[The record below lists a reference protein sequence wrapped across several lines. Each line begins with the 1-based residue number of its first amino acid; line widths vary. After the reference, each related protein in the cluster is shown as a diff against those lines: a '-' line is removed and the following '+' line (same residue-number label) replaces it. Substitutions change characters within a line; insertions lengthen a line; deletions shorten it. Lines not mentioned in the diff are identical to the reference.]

1 MSTTPATSEFNEE
14 RQLDV
19 SIGTLKRLKMYAY
32 KHYNQAI
39 RDGAMTV
46 AAYWDGYIRACTHVI
61 EAENE

>member
-1 MSTTPATSEFNEE
+1 MSECNED

-19 SIGTLKRLKMYAY
+19 TVAVLKRLKIYGY

-46 AAYWDGYIRACTHVI
+46 AAYWDGYIRACSHVL

>member
-32 KHYNQAI
+32 KHYNQAM
-39 RDGAMTV
+39 RDGAFSLAST
-46 AAYWDGYIRACTHVI
+46 
-61 EAENE
+61 

>member
-1 MSTTPATSEFNEE
+1 MFTTPETSDFSDE

-19 SIGTLKRLKMYAY
+19 TVAVLKRLKIYGY

>member
-1 MSTTPATSEFNEE
+1 MSMTPAMSEFNEE

-19 SIGTLKRLKMYAY
+19 SVGTLKRLKIYAY

-39 RDGAMTV
+39 KDGAFSL
-46 AAYWDGYIRACTHVI
+46 ASYWDGYIRACTHVI

>member
-1 MSTTPATSEFNEE
+1 MTPAMSECNED

-19 SIGTLKRLKMYAY
+19 TVAVLKRLKIYGY

>member
-1 MSTTPATSEFNEE
+1 MTTATSDFSDE

-19 SIGTLKRLKMYAY
+19 TVAALKRLKIYGY

-39 RDGAMTV
+39 RDGAMT
-46 AAYWDGYIRACTHVI
+46 AASYWDGYIRACTHVI

>member
-1 MSTTPATSEFNEE
+1 MTTATSDFSDE

-19 SIGTLKRLKMYAY
+19 TVAVLKRLKIYGY